1 MKRSLVDDSRPMRVS
16 RAAGLETRFGATTE
30 KEPSTSGL
38 PTIHQEVSGVVR
50 VSDPVLV
57 LVILP

>member
-1 MKRSLVDDSRPMRVS
+1 MRVF